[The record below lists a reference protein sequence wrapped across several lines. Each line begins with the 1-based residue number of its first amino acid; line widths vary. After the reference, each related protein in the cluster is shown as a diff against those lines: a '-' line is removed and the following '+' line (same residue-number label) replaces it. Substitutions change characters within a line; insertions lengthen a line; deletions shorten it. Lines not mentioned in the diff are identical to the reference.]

1 MPMKLSRMF
10 TDKRA
15 EVVILGQRLGQS
27 RALEI
32 IRRTDGYF
40 QGKHEFLAWQR
51 GFNQEYCR
59 ALDEAFGYPSAE
71 RLGRLGGLDDR
82 NRDRLPKIWQR
93 RWGAISLRWIASHQI
108 LFAGGFCHPDGSVA
122 DVGELEDYPTG
133 PEVLHDLR
141 VLAAAFPD
149 LTMDVAIWCTFGRS
163 MLGFPYTDGLEAAWP
178 SELLARVAEPT
189 VGFLLNAGEVTV
201 VRGFDRR
208 LFAAYELRYSEALEV
223 ALQEQRRLRD
233 NLVLEFAFARRDYP
247 GLHDEVLQGWIDK
260 ARALGL
266 TR

>member
-1 MPMKLSRMF
+1 MSMKLSRIL

-15 EVVILGQRLGQS
+15 EVVILGQPLGES

-40 QGKHEFLAWQR
+40 QGAHAWPTWRR
-51 GFNQEYCR
+51 GFNQAYCR

-71 RLGRLGGLDDR
+71 RLGRIGGLDDR
-82 NRDRLPKIWQR
+82 NRDRLPGVWRR
-93 RWGAISLRWIASHQI
+93 RWGAISLRWIGNHQI

-122 DVGELEDYPTG
+122 FVGELEDYPTG
-133 PEVLHDLR
+133 PEVLRDLR
-141 VLAAAFPD
+141 ALAAAFPD

-163 MLGFPYTDGLEAAWP
+163 MLGLPYTDALETAWP
-178 SELLARVAEPT
+178 AELLARVAEPT
-189 VGFLLNAGEVTV
+189 VGFLLKSGEVTV
-201 VRGFDRR
+201 VRGFDPR
-208 LFAAYELRYSEALEV
+208 LFAAHKLRYPGALEL
-223 ALQEQRRLRD
+223 ALGEQRRLRA
-233 NLVLEFAFARRDYP
+233 NLVLESAFARRDFP
-247 GLHDEVLQGWIDK
+247 GLPDEVLRGWIDK